1 MIKIENT
8 EVMGWEAV
16 IRGMR
21 NPMNSWAKSDS
32 EFVTS
37 DGNHHDICGNSGPWY
52 GSDGWDEVL
61 IGEKD
66 LDLMT
71 RLRNAGT
78 DHRKF
83 MRMITV
89 YLDITAP
96 LYWWKE
102 FDTYKVGTVA
112 NSCSTMHKIADK
124 DFTLEDFSHEHLIDY
139 YLYYCDEVDGP
150 VIIDAPHISC
160 GGLQLLD
167 LTINVL
173 NYYRSKYLSTKD
185 KKYWW
190 QMIQLL
196 PSSYN
201 QRRTVMLNYEV
212 LANIY
217 KSRKDHKL
225 DEWHDFCDWIESLP
239 YSKLITEKVENIH

>member
-1 MIKIENT
+1 MIKIENA

-21 NPMNSWAKSDS
+21 NPLNSWDKSDS
-32 EFVTS
+32 TFIE
-37 DGNHHDICGNSGPWY
+37 DGEWHDICGNSGPY
-52 GSDGWDEVL
+52 NGTVTDTETFFEM
-61 IGEKD
+61 GEND
-66 LDLMT
+66 FDLMT

-124 DFTLEDFSHEHLIDY
+124 DFTFNDFSCEHILESKDVYHPDNSCCNWSGWGIIAPIDV
-139 YLYYCDEVDGP
+139 LEE
-150 VIIDAPHISC
+150 
-160 GGLQLLD
+160 
-167 LTINVL
+167 TINIL
-173 NYYRSKYLSTKD
+173 NKARRMFIETKD

-201 QRRTVMLNYEV
+201 QRRTIMLNYEV

-225 DEWHDFCDWIESLP
+225 DEWHVFCDWIESLP
-239 YSKLITEKVENIH
+239 YSKLITGKVENIH

>member
-1 MIKIENT
+1 MLKIENV
-8 EVMGWEAV
+8 EVVGWEAA

-21 NPMNSWAKSDS
+21 NPMNSWKKSDS
-32 EFVTS
+32 HS
-37 DGNHHDICGNSGPWY
+37 DGCSRTPLCYKSKYYTVGPN
-52 GSDGWDEVL
+52 
-61 IGEKD
+61 D

-102 FDTYKVGTVA
+102 FDTYKIGTVA
-112 NSCSTMHKIADK
+112 NSCSTMHKIHAK
-124 DFTLEDFSHEHLIDY
+124 EFTLDDFSYEHLIDSP
-139 YLYYCDEVDGP
+139 LVEEAPGKP
-150 VIIDAPHISC
+150 ALLNMQAREMLVI
-160 GGLQLLD
+160 LV
-167 LTINVL
+167 NVL
-173 NYYRSKYLSTKD
+173 NAARYNYLKTKD

-196 PSSYN
+196 PTSYN
-201 QRRTVMLNYEV
+201 QKRTVMLNYEV

-217 KSRKDHKL
+217 KSRRHHKL
-225 DEWHDFCDWIESLP
+225 DEWHTFCDWVETLP
-239 YSKLITEKVENIH
+239 YASLINAEIASTPREENGRE

>member
-1 MIKIENT
+1 MLKIEKDQ
-8 EVMGWEAV
+8 VVGWEHA

-21 NPMNSWAKSDS
+21 NPKNSWKKSDS
-32 EFVTS
+32 GVCATHGPAKCA
-37 DGNHHDICGNSGPWY
+37 DCVYTDCHADDIDIGTKYILGPN
-52 GSDGWDEVL
+52 
-61 IGEKD
+61 D

-71 RLRNAGT
+71 TLRNAGT

-83 MRMITV
+83 MRMIVV

-112 NSCSTMHKIADK
+112 NSCSTMHKIHAK
-124 DFTLEDFSHEHLIDY
+124 EFTLDDFSYEHLIDSP
-139 YLYYCDEVDGP
+139 LVEEEPGKP
-150 VIIDAPHISC
+150 ALLNMQAREMLVI
-160 GGLQLLD
+160 LV
-167 LTINVL
+167 NVL
-173 NYYRSKYLSTKD
+173 NAARYNYLKTND

-196 PSSYN
+196 PTSYN
-201 QRRTVMLNYEV
+201 QKRTVMLNYEV

-225 DEWHDFCDWIESLP
+225 DEWHTFCDWIEGLP
-239 YSKLITEKVENIH
+239 YSKLITAS